1 MSEKLISAEYLF
13 AKIDKFILECDGIS
27 FEELRKVL
35 KSAPAV
41 DAVEVVRCKDCK
53 YWVPMDIGGWMTKG
67 RVDGECRL
75 LLDIHS
81 SKMYMTK
88 KDHFCSYG
96 RKERRQ

>member
-1 MSEKLISAEYLF
+1 MSDLIRRDEILAKECCGRISAN
-13 AKIDKFILECDGIS
+13 DV
-27 FEELRKVL
+27 RQ
-35 KSAPAV
+35 APAV

-67 RVDGECRL
+67 RIDGECRL

-96 RKERRQ
+96 RKERWQ